1 MRNGSGGAWILSI
14 DALRDLAAEEANAR
28 TGALVASR
36 IRSALA

>member
-1 MRNGSGGAWILSI
+1 MRNSSGGARILSI
-14 DALRDLAAEEANAR
+14 DTLRDLAAEEANAR